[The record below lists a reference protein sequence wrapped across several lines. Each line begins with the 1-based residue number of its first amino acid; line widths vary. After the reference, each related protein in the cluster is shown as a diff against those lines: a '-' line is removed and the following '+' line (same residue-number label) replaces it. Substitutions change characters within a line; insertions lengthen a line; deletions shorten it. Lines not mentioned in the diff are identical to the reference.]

1 MWPYFN
7 VSLEGHIRQV
17 WLYEHLYM
25 YDIHI
30 NLYMLNY
37 EKKEKKKKNINK
49 INNHFSPQTIVR
61 GLGVIV
67 V

>member
-1 MWPYFN
+1 MFPWKVTLDRFDC
-7 VSLEGHIRQV
+7 
-17 WLYEHLYM
+17 EHLYM

-37 EKKEKKKKNINK
+37 EKKEKKEKNINK

>member
-1 MWPYFN
+1 
-7 VSLEGHIRQV
+7 
-17 WLYEHLYM
+17 
-25 YDIHI
+25 
-30 NLYMLNY
+30 MLNY
-37 EKKEKKKKNINK
+37 EKKEKKEKNINK